1 MKKNAL
7 NALEAA
13 VAAAGSQSELAR
25 RIGVRQGYIWRW
37 LRAGKI
43 AAEYVLAVEA
53 ATGGAVTRHD
63 LRPDVFGP
71 APSAAPASPPVP
83 PSQDRAA

>member
-1 MKKNAL
+1 MQK

-53 ATGGAVTRHD
+53 ATGVSRHD
-63 LRPDVFGP
+63 LRPDVFGLD
-71 APSAAPASPPVP
+71 PSAPPVAQAV
-83 PSQDRAA
+83 QDRAA